1 MTIYIDVLIVLNIY
15 VNYFLLLAVSKLTH
29 TKLYIGRCTFASVIG
44 SFFSLIIL
52 IPSISVIFSII
63 LKLIAA
69 SIIVL
74 LAFGAR
80 DFKRYFRMLLYFYA
94 VNFIFAGVMLAVW
107 LTFKPSFMRFNN
119 TYFYF
124 DFSLFS
130 LIVSTVIAYI
140 AVSLIRYF
148 LDRKSMG
155 NKKYSVIFSVNK
167 QTVSAEAIADTG
179 NTLTDIF
186 TGKPV
191 VICNLEFIPISE
203 EYKEL
208 LIDNDMDRIQ
218 KYMIESTELKGV
230 RLIPFS
236 TLNSSGTIA
245 VFNPDKIII
254 KENETGEVKEVNA
267 LVGIGTQSIGTYKS
281 IFNPNLLL

>member
-1 MTIYIDVLIVLNIY
+1 
-15 VNYFLLLAVSKLTH
+15 
-29 TKLYIGRCTFASVIG
+29 
-44 SFFSLIIL
+44 
-52 IPSISVIFSII
+52 
-63 LKLIAA
+63 
-69 SIIVL
+69 
-74 LAFGAR
+74 
-80 DFKRYFRMLLYFYA
+80 MLLYFYA
-94 VNFIFAGVMLAVW
+94 VNFIFAGVMLALW
-107 LTFKPSFMRFNN
+107 LTFKPSFMHFNN

-130 LIVSTVIAYI
+130 LIISTVIAYI

-155 NKKYSVIFSVNK
+155 NKKYSVIFSINK
-167 QTVSAEAIADTG
+167 KIVSSEAIADTG

-191 VICNLEFIPISE
+191 VICNSEIIPISE
-203 EYKEL
+203 EFKEV
-208 LIDNDMDRIQ
+208 LICNDMESIQ
-218 KYMIESTELKGV
+218 KYIIASNELKGV

-254 KENETGEVKEVNA
+254 KEDETGEVKEVNA
-267 LVGIGTQSIGTYKS
+267 LIGINADSCGTYKS